1 MEEIPDVAP
10 VVALSRRETNQSDPS
25 CISIGLSAVL
35 KREGD
40 LVQYLA
46 QALACCTEEEEAKE
60 QRNPYPHC

>member
-1 MEEIPDVAP
+1 MEELPDVAP

-46 QALACCTEEEEAKE
+46 QALKSAGIAAESLA
-60 QRNPYPHC
+60 R